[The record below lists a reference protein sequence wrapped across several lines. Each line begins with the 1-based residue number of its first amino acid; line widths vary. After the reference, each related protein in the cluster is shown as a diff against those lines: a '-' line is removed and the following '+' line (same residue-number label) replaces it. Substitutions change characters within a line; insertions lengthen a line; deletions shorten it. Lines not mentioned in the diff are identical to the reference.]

1 MQILSSKGEKLRR
14 KEIDAKTYLHNLNEE
29 CRKRNMLGLQ
39 KNVKDIKRNSSNKKQ
54 NWHEV
59 RRISTDQE
67 YHRRKFK
74 KKKVE
79 EKTGREH

>member
-1 MQILSSKGEKLRR
+1 
-14 KEIDAKTYLHNLNEE
+14 
-29 CRKRNMLGLQ
+29 MLGLQ

-59 RRISTDQE
+59 RRISTDQV
-67 YHRRKFK
+67 YHRRKYKK

>member
-1 MQILSSKGEKLRR
+1 MSK
-14 KEIDAKTYLHNLNEE
+14 KEYARTE
-29 CRKRNMLGLQ
+29 

-54 NWHEV
+54 NWHEI
-59 RRISTDQE
+59 RRIRTDQE
-67 YHRRKFK
+67 YHWRKHTHT